1 MLQVCHSAQDAQP
14 LLYMKVLRVIGA
26 YVRRGGAQS
35 TISMRMIIGEV
46 EFGHNMDFDGRNE
59 ASMA

>member
-46 EFGHNMDFDGRNE
+46 VFGHNMDFHSRNE